1 MLEGCI
7 SSFLTVILLCQ
18 VEHRGS
24 SSESYLVPGGP
35 CWLEPE
41 TGFLHPAAIPQ
52 LHQAE
57 KPSIT
62 SAGDTPTIKH
72 NIIKSLF
79 MIFQW
84 NSHLCLCLGYAEI
97 LNYLPVSICRADTL
111 SICKRRLIYSL
122 LDEFYGPH
130 TLI

>member
-18 VEHRGS
+18 VEREGR
-24 SSESYLVPGGP
+24 LLKVPGGP

-41 TGFLHPAAIPQ
+41 TGFLHAAAIPQ
-52 LHQAE
+52 LHRAE
-57 KPSIT
+57 KPPQIA
-62 SAGDTPTIKH
+62 SAGDTPPIKH

-97 LNYLPVSICRADTL
+97 FNYLPVSICRADTL
-111 SICKRRLIYSL
+111 SICKRRLIYIL
-122 LDEFYGPH
+122 LDHFYGPH